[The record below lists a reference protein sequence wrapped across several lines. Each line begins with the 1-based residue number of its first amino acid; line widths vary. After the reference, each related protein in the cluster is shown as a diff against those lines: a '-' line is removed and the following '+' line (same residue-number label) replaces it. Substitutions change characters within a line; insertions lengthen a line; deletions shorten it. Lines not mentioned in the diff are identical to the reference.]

1 MSSDKSLPKAS
12 TFKLEK
18 SLHRSLSCLQNRA
31 EALPFGSSKIGQEQN
46 MRTNDVADRKCS
58 NVTYEMEESLTSPQL
73 EITGSSQVRT
83 CHRVSEGRLGGW
95 PMSFCFASP
104 PYHSDS

>member
-1 MSSDKSLPKAS
+1 
-12 TFKLEK
+12 
-18 SLHRSLSCLQNRA
+18 
-31 EALPFGSSKIGQEQN
+31 

-104 PYHSDS
+104 PHHSDS